1 MRGFGNMGGLGNMG
15 NLMKQAQKAM
25 EQARK
30 MEEELAALK
39 VEGSAGGGMVKVEAT
54 AAGTIEGI
62 KIDPQVVDPEDVE
75 MLQDLILSAIHDA
88 TEKSAAIKQERINEL
103 TGGLPI
109 PPGLFPERPRTHRRT
124 WTMVTELDRKET
136 DDALCEAL
144 ARLVGELE
152 KLPGIGPKSAQRLAF
167 HLLRIPRDEAR
178 QLSDAILEVKERI
191 GVCSQCFNY
200 TDQPVCDICRNDR
213 RDRSLLCV
221 VAEPRDLL
229 AMERTNEF
237 SGRYHVLGGVI
248 SPMEGIGPE
257 MLRIRELMERI
268 ESDGVKEVIL
278 ATNPTVE
285 GSTTA
290 LYLARL
296 IKPFGVR
303 VTKIAFGLPVGGDLD
318 YADQATLVEALEGR
332 REM

>member
-1 MRGFGNMGGLGNMG
+1 MHYA
-15 NLMKQAQKAM
+15 K
-25 EQARK
+25 
-30 MEEELAALK
+30 
-39 VEGSAGGGMVKVEAT
+39 
-54 AAGTIEGI
+54 
-62 KIDPQVVDPEDVE
+62 P
-75 MLQDLILSAIHDA
+75 
-88 TEKSAAIKQERINEL
+88 
-103 TGGLPI
+103 
-109 PPGLFPERPRTHRRT
+109 
-124 WTMVTELDRKET
+124 
-136 DDALCEAL
+136 L

-200 TDQPVCDICRNDR
+200 TDQPVCEICRNDR

-290 LYLARL
+290 LYLAKL